1 MNFDKKIIGIVCII
15 LAQFSFT
22 TNDMGIKFISGD
34 YALHQIVFTRS
45 MVGIIFTF
53 IIFGPGD
60 GGFRFIFTN
69 RLGLHLL
76 RGFGIVIA
84 NLCFFTSLVTISL
97 AESVSIFFIAPLLIT
112 ALSVI
117 YIGEKVELRS
127 WAAVLAGLAG
137 VIIIMRPGF
146 GSFNPA
152 SLLPLGAALA
162 YALVQITTRKMGEK
176 EKASTMVFYIQINL
190 LVISGLF
197 GLFFGKGQL
206 ADPANSTLYYLLRSW
221 TIPSWKD
228 FLIMFGIGFLSCLGA
243 YFISNAYRV
252 SEAGLIAPFEY
263 IALPLSIFWS
273 VSIFGDWPDYKTW
286 LGIVLIAGAG
296 LFVVF
301 SEAVQGRRNVLSR
314 PMPRNR

>member
-1 MNFDKKIIGIVCII
+1 MTFDKKIIGIACII

-22 TNDMGIKFISGD
+22 TIDMGIKFISGD

-53 IIFGPGD
+53 IIFGLGD
-60 GGFRFIFTN
+60 GGFRFIFTK

-97 AESVSIFFIAPLLIT
+97 TESVSIFFIAPLLIT

-117 YIGEKVELRS
+117 FIGEKVELRN

-137 VIIIMRPGF
+137 VVIIMRPGF

-152 SLLPLGAALA
+152 ILLPLGAALA

-206 ADPANSTLYYLLRSW
+206 ADPTNSTLNYLLRSW
-221 TIPSWKD
+221 TIPSLKD
-228 FLIMFGIGFLSCLGA
+228 FLIMFGIGFLSCL
-243 YFISNAYRV
+243 
-252 SEAGLIAPFEY
+252 
-263 IALPLSIFWS
+263 
-273 VSIFGDWPDYKTW
+273 
-286 LGIVLIAGAG
+286 
-296 LFVVF
+296 
-301 SEAVQGRRNVLSR
+301 
-314 PMPRNR
+314 

>member
-1 MNFDKKIIGIVCII
+1 MNFDKKIIGIACII

-34 YALHQIVFTRS
+34 YALHQIVFSRS

-117 YIGEKVELRS
+117 FIGEKVELRS
-127 WAAVLAGLAG
+127 WAEVLAGLVG

-228 FLIMFGIGFLSCLGA
+228 ISIMFGIGFLSCQGA
-243 YFISNAYRV
+243 YFFSHAYRV
-252 SEAGLIAPFEY
+252 SKAGLIAPFEY

-301 SEAVQGRRNVLSR
+301 SEAVQGRRNVISR

>member
-1 MNFDKKIIGIVCII
+1 MNFDKKIIGIACII

-22 TNDMGIKFISGD
+22 KNDMGIKFISGD

-117 YIGEKVELRS
+117 FIGEKVELRS
-127 WAAVLAGLAG
+127 WAAVLARTGRG
-137 VIIIMRPGF
+137 
-146 GSFNPA
+146 N
-152 SLLPLGAALA
+152 
-162 YALVQITTRKMGEK
+162 
-176 EKASTMVFYIQINL
+176 NH
-190 LVISGLF
+190 
-197 GLFFGKGQL
+197 
-206 ADPANSTLYYLLRSW
+206 N
-221 TIPSWKD
+221 
-228 FLIMFGIGFLSCLGA
+228 
-243 YFISNAYRV
+243 
-252 SEAGLIAPFEY
+252 EAGL
-263 IALPLSIFWS
+263 W
-273 VSIFGDWPDYKTW
+273 
-286 LGIVLIAGAG
+286 
-296 LFVVF
+296 
-301 SEAVQGRRNVLSR
+301 
-314 PMPRNR
+314 

>member
-1 MNFDKKIIGIVCII
+1 MNFDKKIIGIACII

-117 YIGEKVELRS
+117 FIGEKVELRS
-127 WAAVLAGLAG
+127 WAAVLTGLAG

-152 SLLPLGAALA
+152 SLLPLGAAIA

-206 ADPANSTLYYLLRSW
+206 ADPANSNHARH
-221 TIPSWKD
+221 
-228 FLIMFGIGFLSCLGA
+228 
-243 YFISNAYRV
+243 
-252 SEAGLIAPFEY
+252 
-263 IALPLSIFWS
+263 
-273 VSIFGDWPDYKTW
+273 
-286 LGIVLIAGAG
+286 
-296 LFVVF
+296 
-301 SEAVQGRRNVLSR
+301 
-314 PMPRNR
+314 PRNMIC

>member
-1 MNFDKKIIGIVCII
+1 MNFDKKIIGIACII

-117 YIGEKVELRS
+117 FIGEKVELRS

-243 YFISNAYRV
+243 YFISHAYRV
-252 SEAGLIAPFEY
+252 SKAGLIAPFEY

-273 VSIFGDWPDYKTW
+273 VSIFGDWPDYRTW

>member
-1 MNFDKKIIGIVCII
+1 MNFDKKIIGIACII

-117 YIGEKVELRS
+117 FIGEKVELRS
-127 WAAVLAGLAG
+127 WVAVLTGLAG

-146 GSFNPA
+146 DSFNPA
-152 SLLPLGAALA
+152 SLLPL
-162 YALVQITTRKMGEK
+162 
-176 EKASTMVFYIQINL
+176 
-190 LVISGLF
+190 
-197 GLFFGKGQL
+197 
-206 ADPANSTLYYLLRSW
+206 
-221 TIPSWKD
+221 
-228 FLIMFGIGFLSCLGA
+228 
-243 YFISNAYRV
+243 
-252 SEAGLIAPFEY
+252 
-263 IALPLSIFWS
+263 
-273 VSIFGDWPDYKTW
+273 
-286 LGIVLIAGAG
+286 
-296 LFVVF
+296 
-301 SEAVQGRRNVLSR
+301 
-314 PMPRNR
+314 

>member
-1 MNFDKKIIGIVCII
+1 MNFDKKIIGIACII

-76 RGFGIVIA
+76 RGFGKVIA

-97 AESVSIFFIAPLLIT
+97 AESVSIFFIAPVLIT

-117 YIGEKVELRS
+117 FIGEKVELRS
-127 WAAVLAGLAG
+127 WGAVLAGLTG

-176 EKASTMVFYIQINL
+176 EKASTMVFYVQINL

-286 LGIVLIAGAG
+286 LGIVLITGAG

-301 SEAVQGRRNVLSR
+301 SEAAQGRRNVLSR

>member
-1 MNFDKKIIGIVCII
+1 MNFDKKIIGIACII

-117 YIGEKVELRS
+117 FIGEKVELRS
-127 WAAVLAGLAG
+127 WTAVLAGLAG

-221 TIPSWKD
+221 TTPSWKD

-243 YFISNAYRV
+243 YFISQAYRV
-252 SEAGLIAPFEY
+252 SKAGLIAPLEY

-273 VSIFGDWPDYKTW
+273 GSIFGDWPDYRTW

-301 SEAVQGRRNVLSR
+301 SEAVRGRRNVLSR

>member
-1 MNFDKKIIGIVCII
+1 MNFDKKIIGIACII

-117 YIGEKVELRS
+117 FIGEKVELRS

-137 VIIIMRPGF
+137 VIIIMKPGF
-146 GSFNPA
+146 GNFNPDR
-152 SLLPLGAALA
+152 LLPLGAALA

-228 FLIMFGIGFLSCLGA
+228 FLIMFGIGFLSSLGA
-243 YFISNAYRV
+243 YFISHAYRV
-252 SEAGLIAPFEY
+252 SKAGLIAPFEY
-263 IALPLSIFWS
+263 IALPFSIFWS
-273 VSIFGDWPDYKTW
+273 VSIFGDWPDYRTW
-286 LGIVLIAGAG
+286 LGIVIIAGAG
-296 LFVVF
+296 LFIVF

-314 PMPRNR
+314 PMPRIR

>member
-1 MNFDKKIIGIVCII
+1 MNFDKKIIGIACII

-117 YIGEKVELRS
+117 FIGEKVELRS

-152 SLLPLGAALA
+152 CLLPLGAALA
-162 YALVQITTRKMGEK
+162 YAFVQITTRKMGEK

-206 ADPANSTLYYLLRSW
+206 ADPVNSTLYYLLRSW

-228 FLIMFGIGFLSCLGA
+228 ILIMFGIGFLSCLGA
-243 YFISNAYRV
+243 YFISYAYRV
-252 SEAGLIAPFEY
+252 SKAGLIAPFEY

-273 VSIFGDWPDYKTW
+273 VSIFGDWPDYRTW